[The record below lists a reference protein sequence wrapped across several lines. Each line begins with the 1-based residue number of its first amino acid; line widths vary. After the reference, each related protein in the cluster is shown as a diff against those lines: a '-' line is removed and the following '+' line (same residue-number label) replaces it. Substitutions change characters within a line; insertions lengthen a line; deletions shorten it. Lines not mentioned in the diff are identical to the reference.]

1 MTNHHP
7 VMQTFL
13 IGWCIDFGRMILN
26 DNFGLFIYSLTQLL
40 VLAFTL
46 SLTIKYLNENNVNK
60 ENDMSKSVEDYQKE
74 ITRVMKAH
82 RTYTK
87 ALDMQIHSLASALR
101 NLDLANQQIDTLSE
115 VTVWETTRYGE
126 KLAPHPVF
134 KIAKDAQDMI
144 TRQMKALSLTVDDL
158 AGETDEDPLTDL
170 TKKLVKKRKAPK
182 IIKPLEEDAE

>member
-1 MTNHHP
+1 
-7 VMQTFL
+7 
-13 IGWCIDFGRMILN
+13 
-26 DNFGLFIYSLTQLL
+26 
-40 VLAFTL
+40 
-46 SLTIKYLNENNVNK
+46 
-60 ENDMSKSVEDYQKE
+60 MSKSVEDYQRE

-134 KIAKDAQDMI
+134 KIAKDTQDMI

-170 TKKLVKKRKAPK
+170 TKKLVKKRRAPK